1 MGKILNVDAYPCYW
15 PEGWEQTPA
24 HKRRPSKYRVDF
36 VRARD
41 AIVRQL
47 ELMGAREIVM
57 STNVPLRRD
66 GPPLAGASEPHDPA
80 VAVYWAEPGPRNGS
94 AQLADYKHRVIA
106 CDRWLKVRENLH
118 AINKSLEALRA
129 LSRAG
134 ATQVVEKAFTGFTA
148 LAAENPRRSWREVF
162 VWSPNAVADR
172 ATIEARF
179 RQLAAECH
187 PDRGGSH
194 EDFVELSAAREQA
207 LAELEGFEV
216 RP

>member
-15 PEGWEQTPA
+15 PEGWEQTPPE
-24 HKRRPSKYRVDF
+24 KRRPSKYTVEF
-36 VRARD
+36 GRARD
-41 AIVRQL
+41 EIVRQL
-47 ELMGAREIVM
+47 KVM
-57 STNVPLRRD
+57 AACEVVISTNVPVRRD
-66 GPPLAGASEPHDPA
+66 GQRLASASEPKDPA
-80 VAVYWAEPGPRNGS
+80 VAVYWAELGPRNGA
-94 AQLADYKHRVIA
+94 AQPGYKHRVIA

-162 VWSPNAVADR
+162 VWLPSAVVDR

-187 PDRGGSH
+187 PDRGGCH

-207 LAELEGFEV
+207 LAELERLEV